1 MGVYE
6 AFDLQWSVSSQQLT
20 QEMSEERRDAR
31 ALNLH
36 HSREEAG
43 KEHQV

>member
-1 MGVYE
+1 MGVSE
-6 AFDLQWSVSSQQLT
+6 TFDLQWPVSSQQLT
-20 QEMSEERRDAR
+20 QEMSEERRDTR

-43 KEHQV
+43 EEHQV